1 MNYMTLLLVD
11 DDVDLLRLL
20 QRRLE
25 RDGYDVIAAEGSRAA
40 LHALQRSLPDLAI
53 VDILMPEM
61 DGFEF
66 LEALGA
72 RAEAPDIPVVVL
84 TAMDLTDEDRSRL
97 KGGVER
103 VISKT
108 GANSEELLAELTRL
122 VDRSRREAGHP

>member
-1 MNYMTLLLVD
+1 M
-11 DDVDLLRLL
+11 
-20 QRRLE
+20 
-25 RDGYDVIAAEGSRAA
+25 
-40 LHALQRSLPDLAI
+40 
-53 VDILMPEM
+53 MPEM